1 MTTINDV
8 LRFEQSPNNHT
19 TVYPFSVTVHVSESH
34 KLTIAEKAIIQ
45 DAIVNAAAKI
55 RLMRG
60 SGECNFAYC
69 KNGKIDWESE
79 GFLATMEK

>member
-1 MTTINDV
+1 MIAITDV
-8 LRFEQSPNNHT
+8 LRFEQSPNSHT

-60 SGECNFAYC
+60 HGECNFAYC
-69 KNGKIDWESE
+69 KGDKIDWKGE
-79 GFLATMEK
+79 GF